1 MPRTPGPL
9 EIRWSSAVAGVALA
23 AVATAAA
30 VGGLAGLGRRLLL
43 RGNAEDDD
51 AGLSAAAALL
61 LQVRVHLAAKANAIY
76 IIKRFFTM
84 VGETMRDDR

>member
-1 MPRTPGPL
+1 MPRTPSPL
-9 EIRWSSAVAGVALA
+9 ETRWSSAVAGVALA

-30 VGGLAGLGRRLLL
+30 VGGLAGLGRRLKLRRLLL

-61 LQVRVHLAAKANAIY
+61 LQVRVHLAAKANAMY
-76 IIKRFFTM
+76 IIN
-84 VGETMRDDR
+84 